1 MDFRQN
7 LPFASNVHNTF
18 VRAFDYLRR
27 VMEISNQFSDE
38 RGGLFMLCED

>member
-1 MDFRQN
+1 METCQN
-7 LPFASNVHNTF
+7 LPFASNAHNPF
-18 VRAFDYLRR
+18 AHAFDYLRR